1 MFDFNKFCKKL
12 EKDPKKKEE
21 VLHKYIDKLPGDIN
35 LKLEEQKWYKQ
46 YIVEFKPNFEYET
59 PEALK
64 DQLFEWGLLQS
75 LVAGSFSS
83 DIDYR
88 KNSENKIEMII
99 HVQSGDVFVTKNV
112 KDLWEFQVLRLFE
125 IYVEENMNLQ
135 ILIES
140 YQNEKEDIENQ
151 RRKRLQKWNDM
162 INTQKL
168 EKIGML

>member
-1 MFDFNKFCKKL
+1 M
-12 EKDPKKKEE
+12 
-21 VLHKYIDKLPGDIN
+21 HKYIDKLPGDIN

-112 KDLWEFQVLRLFE
+112 KDLWEFQVLRLLK
-125 IYVEENMNLQ
+125 YM
-135 ILIES
+135 
-140 YQNEKEDIENQ
+140 
-151 RRKRLQKWNDM
+151 
-162 INTQKL
+162 
-168 EKIGML
+168 